1 MPAHTRRIWKYC
13 NTEYKVEIIFAS
25 GSPRRRVLCRKIKY
39 ITRECDDGAHSLSNT
54 ATSDMARFTPVFT
67 AVDAEEKI
75 LDGALATAE
84 YNARLKG
91 ERAAELYP
99 GKIIMAFD
107 TVVGIGDKVF
117 GKPKDRRDA
126 ISMFETLCG
135 NTHEVVTAVYLR
147 VKEKIIVKSEKT
159 YITFGAFDKN
169 LVYNYVDS
177 GAPFD
182 KAGGYNIDDPEIKPL
197 VKRVDGDY
205 TNVVGLPVSMTEKL
219 IEENLV
225 YGEDGYSA

>member
-1 MPAHTRRIWKYC
+1 MLT
-13 NTEYKVEIIFAS
+13 
-25 GSPRRRVLCRKIKY
+25 
-39 ITRECDDGAHSLSNT
+39 DGKEAI
-54 ATSDMARFTPVFT
+54 RFTPVF
-67 AVDAEEKI
+67 APVDADEKT
-75 LDGALATAE
+75 LSGATATAE

-91 ERAAELYP
+91 ERASELFP
-99 GKIIMAFD
+99 DKVVLAFD

-117 GKPKDRRDA
+117 RKPKDRNEA
-126 ISMFETLCG
+126 ISMFRTLCG
-135 NTHEVVTAVYLR
+135 ATHEVVTGVYLR

-197 VKRVDGDY
+197 VVKVDGDY

-219 IEENLV
+219 IEEYLV
-225 YGEDGYSA
+225 YGEDGYSN